1 MHAFLVMVV
10 QAGQT
15 TAVQTAVFTITPE
28 PFIAEITTTLSVTV
42 MAVQITVIMEVGY
55 LITIIDHLVVYLVV
69 EKDHLP

>member
-1 MHAFLVMVV
+1 MVV

>member
-15 TAVQTAVFTITPE
+15 TAVQTAGFTITPE

-55 LITIIDHLVVYLVV
+55 LITIIDHLVVYLVA